1 MPINYFPAELLERA
15 LPDAQLKDLMTRE
28 FKVNRTV
35 MRSLHGTGILSE
47 KKLEQVAMKVIKQYN
62 KKYNSL
68 RRKGISATEAFDMAT
83 NDKRLLIQRVKQAA
97 VYEVDQEIKRVY
109 KGKKYRWLPSS
120 AKVPD
125 PLHQLKYMKV
135 YVIGKGEMPGDR
147 FGCACGMRILV
158 DEDEIIFHDELG
170 LDL

>member
-15 LPDAQLKDLMTRE
+15 LPEAQLKDLMTRE
-28 FKVNRTV
+28 FKLNRTV
-35 MRSLHGTGILSE
+35 MRALHNTGILSE
-47 KKLEQVAMKVIKQYN
+47 KKLEQVSLKVIKEYQ
-62 KKYNSL
+62 KKYNKL
-68 RRKGISATEAFDMAT
+68 RRSGVSATDAFEAAT
-83 NDKRLLIQRVKQAA
+83 NDKRLLIQRVKLAA
-97 VYEVDQEIKRVY
+97 VYEVDKEIKRVY

-135 YVIGKGEMPGDR
+135 YIIGKGEMPGDR
-147 FGCACGMRILV
+147 PGCACGMRILV
-158 DEDEIIFHDELG
+158 DEDEIVFHDELG